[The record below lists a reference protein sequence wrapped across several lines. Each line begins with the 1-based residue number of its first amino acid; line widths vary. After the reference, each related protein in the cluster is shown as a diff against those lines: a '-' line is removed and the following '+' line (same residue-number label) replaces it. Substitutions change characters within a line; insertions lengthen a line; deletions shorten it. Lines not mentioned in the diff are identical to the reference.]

1 MLLEKYTTRSPQG
14 YPFWNKR
21 DFEWN
26 EREEKSRFLAGLGGD
41 RMTLACFFG
50 GRPVDEKADPLP
62 DRLLILTELQ
72 VQLVGRVLTPFAPF
86 EKSVEFAF

>member
-1 MLLEKYTTRSPQG
+1 
-14 YPFWNKR
+14 
-21 DFEWN
+21 
-26 EREEKSRFLAGLGGD
+26 
-41 RMTLACFFG
+41 MTLACFFG

-72 VQLVGRVLTPFAPF
+72 VQLVGRVLTPVAPF